1 MFLSLLYIV
10 YSLELKFERFLAKV
24 LGDGQ
29 REGGALMRAI
39 IDRKLMVVLGR
50 RRRLYSLFVLLL
62 LLGELRLRLDR
73 DSLESMV
80 LDPAEFVIN
89 LYS

>member
-1 MFLSLLYIV
+1 V
-10 YSLELKFERFLAKV
+10 YSLELKLERFLAKV

-39 IDRKLMVVLGR
+39 IDRKLMVALGR

-62 LLGELRLRLDR
+62 LLGELRLRFDR
-73 DSLESMV
+73 DSLESML